1 MRVKAPRAASALAVL
16 ALCSLLFGLMAVVA
30 KAAAARLPGPQVA
43 FVRFLFGLAACAL
56 IATRRPLR
64 AQNTAG
70 LLLRGLFGGAAV
82 LCYFLTIEHLPVGIA
97 TLLNYTAPV
106 FTAVWAALFLREPL
120 DASSVGA
127 LALATCGV
135 VLVSMGTSQSAPAG
149 AGRWLLVGATS
160 ALLSGAAVAVIREV
174 RKTDGAWEIFA
185 SFCAG
190 GALISGVPGVRGWL
204 SPSARE
210 WSLLITVG
218 ALSVV
223 AQLGFTWAMRYVR
236 AAPAGIIQQLTPV
249 GALTLGWVVYGD
261 RIPPLSAAGAVLALT
276 GVSWGAWHISRDVLP
291 EDA

>member
-1 MRVKAPRAASALAVL
+1 VKAPRAASALAVL

-64 AQNTAG
+64 ARNTVG
-70 LLLRGLFGGAAV
+70 LVLRGLFGGAAV

-135 VLVSMGTSQSAPAG
+135 VLVSLGTSRNAPVG
-149 AGRWLLVGATS
+149 AGYWLLVGAMS
-160 ALLSGAAVAVIREV
+160 AVLSGAAVAVIREV

-185 SFCAG
+185 AFCAG
-190 GALISGVPGVRGWL
+190 GALISGVPAVRGWL

-210 WSLLITVG
+210 WWLLAVVG

-223 AQLGFTWAMRYVR
+223 AQLGFTWSMRYVR

-249 GALTLGWVVYGD
+249 GALALGWLVYGD
-261 RIPPLSAAGAVLALT
+261 RIPPLSAIGAVLALT